1 VAVLPEPSQLTARE
15 TGPLKLKTF
24 LLGPTTHVTSQ
35 SALASVLWH
44 PLGVHGTCLVT
55 VTEDAIVRVWEL
67 SLGNRW
73 SFDKA
78 TLSID
83 LKKLADGITIDQD
96 FTATSGRQGFTPDS
110 VEMEVASACFA
121 SRGSGGWSPMTL
133 WIAMREGDVYALC
146 PLLPEKWSP
155 PPTLIPSLSV
165 SIVSKVA
172 ATEDDPQADRL
183 LAQQQLAW
191 MADLDAQDSTIV
203 QSSSNEP
210 DAEVYSRPNKPGT
223 VPKLQGPFEFQLAP
237 EESEEELDGLLSDIF
252 VIGPKIDSE
261 ELMFGEEDDLE
272 LDEVDQ
278 EGLSIGVICL
288 LTSSGR
294 LHICLDIDAVEA
306 QWLPKTK
313 SKISRRFV
321 HDPALLTFQVLDT
334 LKAEEVWPGSWPTF
348 SPDVT
353 SRYHFYVT
361 DTSSIT
367 HISLSPWVFRLEN
380 ELSEGSVGT
389 ELRVGMLA
397 KGDNT
402 IRERIYTQPL
412 KKGEAGLAASVLIRD
427 PDLGYFLLTADQ
439 NGPKSMTFELPE
451 EDLFDPMRRSRSP
464 TFKEEEPEPKPLTLF
479 QARDVYQPS
488 RILYKGTRLPEYL
501 EGLRHSKYKR
511 LLSESVRLSPATL
524 NIIAGAH
531 KILGDETH
539 ALGEE
544 AALIFRSCERLQ
556 LELQNQIRKTREV
569 VALVDG
575 VIGDDFDDKPIVN
588 VRENVEERFNN
599 AMIRQK
605 ELTERVDNLKRRA
618 TKHVTRPLADKERAW
633 ADEVNVLAT
642 NIQVDDRF
650 DPADEKGPQ
659 QRFDEVMEL
668 KDDLIAQAKEAVA
681 PDQGSAKEDVQV
693 PSGTRKA
700 KVAQI
705 MSLLDRES
713 ALVEG
718 ARNRLEGLGMAS

>member
-1 VAVLPEPSQLTARE
+1 
-15 TGPLKLKTF
+15 
-24 LLGPTTHVTSQ
+24 
-35 SALASVLWH
+35 
-44 PLGVHGTCLVT
+44 VT

-73 SFDKA
+73 SFDKS

-83 LKKLADGITIDQD
+83 LKKLADGMTVDQD
-96 FTATSGRQGFTPDS
+96 FTATTGRQGFTPDS

-191 MADLDAQDSTIV
+191 MADLDEQDSTIV
-203 QSSSNEP
+203 QSYSDEP
-210 DAEVYSRPNKPGT
+210 DAEVYARPSRPGS
-223 VPKLQGPFEFQLAP
+223 VPKLQGPLEFELAP

-252 VIGPKIDSE
+252 VIGPKINSE

-294 LHICLDIDAVEA
+294 LHICLDIDGVEA
-306 QWLPKTK
+306 QWLPKSK
-313 SKISRRFV
+313 SKNSRRFV
-321 HDPALLTFQVLDT
+321 SDPALLTFQVLDT
-334 LKAEEVWPGSWPTF
+334 LKAEEVWAGSWPTF

-353 SRYHFYVT
+353 SRYNFYVT

-389 ELRVGMLA
+389 ELRVGLLA

-402 IRERIYTQPL
+402 VRERIYTQPL

-451 EDLFDPMRRSRSP
+451 EDFFDPMRRSRSP
-464 TFKEEEPEPKPLTLF
+464 TFIEEERKPLPLF
-479 QARDVYQPS
+479 QARDVYQPA
-488 RILYKGTRLPEYL
+488 RVLDLKTRLPEYL
-501 EGLRHSKYKR
+501 EKQRHGKYKR
-511 LLSESVRLSPATL
+511 LLNENVRLSPATL
-524 NIIAGAH
+524 NIIAEAH

-556 LELQNQIRKTREV
+556 LELQNQIKKTREV
-569 VALVDG
+569 VEKVDS
-575 VIGDDFDDKPIVN
+575 VTGDDFVDGPIFKDRAN
-588 VRENVEERFNN
+588 LEDRFNN
-599 AMIRQK
+599 AVARQK
-605 ELTERVDNLKRRA
+605 ELTERVNNLKRRA
-618 TKHVTRPLADKERAW
+618 TTHVASPLTEKERAW
-633 ADEVNVLAT
+633 AEEVNVLAT
-642 NIQVDDRF
+642 NIKVDDEF
-650 DPADEKGPQ
+650 EPADEKGPQ

-668 KDDLIAQAKEAVA
+668 KEELIAQARDAATSEGGDGK
-681 PDQGSAKEDVQV
+681 QDVQV

-718 ARNRLEGLGMAS
+718 AKNRLERLSMAT